1 MRATFKNKREKERGL
16 NMRGFWRKVKK
27 LGKAITW
34 GNFKA
39 VLRYVKHNGFQGLAT
54 VCLNHIRF
62 GKTVLDEYA
71 TWMANNE
78 PNEQELEK
86 QRKYVS
92 CQSIKFQVIG
102 ENLSGELMDSIKR
115 QTYQNFT
122 VQEIQANLY
131 QSLLENNDSDY
142 MIFLGSECVLAPF
155 AFYEIVKSIE
165 YRDSLLIYADND
177 CLIEGKRQKPHF
189 KPDFARDTV
198 LSQNYLGDLIAV
210 KTAFLK
216 VHPDFL
222 SQLGKN
228 VILDL
233 SLQISEK
240 TRKIEHIQKILYH
253 QTCEEK
259 SVDVQDE
266 KSIIAKHLDR
276 LGLIVDSIDD
286 GVFKGQYHI
295 RYRIEGNPK
304 ISIVIPNKDHQED
317 LDKAIQSILVST
329 YQNYEII
336 VVENNSEKEET
347 FAYYQKIQEQY
358 PQIKVVPLTIPYF
371 NYSRIVNFG
380 VENASGEYVVLLNN
394 DIEFITKDWME
405 ELLMYAQRKDVAIC
419 GAKLLFPD
427 RSIQHAGVTIGT
439 RGLAG
444 HRFREMEEHEYH
456 IHDYINIVQDL
467 SAVTAA
473 CFMVRR
479 ELYIGLLG
487 FDEKLAVAFNDV
499 DFCLKA
505 RTAKYLI
512 VYNPF
517 VQAYH
522 YESKSRGQDVESEEK
537 QKRFAKE
544 YELFVKRWAKVIGK
558 GDPYYNKNY
567 RLDTDL
573 PKINYN
579 KIVY

>member
-1 MRATFKNKREKERGL
+1 MNSFL
-16 NMRGFWRKVKK
+16 RKIKK
-27 LGKAITW
+27 LGKALTFR
-34 GNFKA
+34 NLKA
-39 VLRYVKHNGFQGLAT
+39 VLHYIKHNGFRGLWAT
-54 VCLNHIRF
+54 CLNHIRF

-92 CQSIKFQVIG
+92 CQSIKFQVVG
-102 ENLSGELMDSIKR
+102 DKLSADLLESIEG

-122 VQEIQANLY
+122 VKDLPVSSY
-131 QSLLENNDSDY
+131 STLLEQEDSDY
-142 MIFLGSECVLAPF
+142 IVFLGRDCVLAPF
-155 AFYEIVKSIE
+155 AFYELVRSIE
-165 YRDSLLIYADND
+165 YRDSLLIYTDND
-177 CLIEGKRQKPHF
+177 IVLEGKRQRPHF
-189 KPDFARDTV
+189 KPDFARDTI
-198 LSQNYLGDLIAV
+198 LSQNYIGDLIAV

-216 VHPDFL
+216 VHPEFL
-222 SQLGKN
+222 QNLGQN
-228 VILDL
+228 AILDL
-233 SLQISEK
+233 SLHISEK

-253 QTCEEK
+253 QTVEEK
-259 SVDVQDE
+259 DVNTQEE
-266 KSIIAKHLDR
+266 KRIIANHLDR
-276 LGLIVDSIDD
+276 VGLKFTSIDD
-286 GVFKGQYHI
+286 GKFNGQYHI
-295 RYRIEGNPK
+295 RYQIEGNPL
-304 ISIVIPNKDHQED
+304 ISIVIPNKDHVED
-317 LDKAIQSILVST
+317 LDKVVQSILAST
-329 YQNYEII
+329 YQNYEIVI
-336 VVENNSEKEET
+336 VENNSEKEDT
-347 FAYYQKIQEQY
+347 FAYYEKITKQY
-358 PQIKVVPLTIPYF
+358 SQIKVVRLTIPYF
-371 NYSRIVNFG
+371 NYSKIVNFG
-380 VENASGEYVVLLNN
+380 VENSSGEYVVLLNN

-444 HRFREMEEHEYH
+444 HRFREMEESEYH

-479 ELYIGLLG
+479 ELYIDLLG

-517 VQAYH
+517 VEAYH

-579 KIVY
+579 KIT